1 MISHIDYITYF
12 KEIAIKHKSLMHTEN
27 SKVFHEIDMEL
38 ISGDTSGKFA
48 NTCLLVETESGRL
61 TGPNWNTLYDSPDI
75 AFIVAK
81 SCKVEDFEMERQILH
96 DTKVIG
102 FQIWAKI
109 KKDYMA
115 GHTLMKLV
123 DVGSLQY
130 NKVYAF
136 GDNHFGWRFTLSM
149 KSNEH
154 LTYNPDDWNP

>member
-1 MISHIDYITYF
+1 MISHNDYIAYF
-12 KEIAIKHKSLMHTEN
+12 KDIAIKHKQLLHTEN
-27 SKVFHEIDMEL
+27 SKVFHEVDMQL

-61 TGPNWNTLYDSPDI
+61 TGPNWNTLYDNPDI
-75 AFIVAK
+75 AFVVAK
-81 SCKVEDFEMERQILH
+81 SCRVEDIAQERQILH

-115 GHTLMKLV
+115 SHPLMKLV
-123 DVGSLQY
+123 DIGSLQY
-130 NKVYAF
+130 NKVYGF

-149 KSNEH
+149 KASEH
-154 LTYNPDDWNP
+154 LQYDADDWED